1 MADLANL
8 VEQLSSLTV
17 LEAAE
22 LSKMLAQ
29 KGVRV
34 APGAGPE
41 LRFVTHRHIG
51 DAEVDQALGACAEI
65 WKGQ

>member
-1 MADLANL
+1 
-8 VEQLSSLTV
+8 
-17 LEAAE
+17 
-22 LSKMLAQ
+22 MLAQ

-51 DAEVDQALGACAEI
+51 EAEIDHALGAFADT
-65 WKGQ
+65 WKNK

>member
-1 MADLANL
+1 
-8 VEQLSSLTV
+8 
-17 LEAAE
+17 
-22 LSKMLAQ
+22 MLAQ

-51 DAEVDQALGACAEI
+51 DAEVDQALSAFTEL
-65 WKGQ
+65 WTKP